1 MVYNVKQPTS
11 LCVRVCVYTWDIS
24 TLLGKGC
31 SGLSFPLA
39 INMALSLAAMAA
51 AASTP
56 PCAGGTGPEDAGEPA
71 PGGTAGPGGT
81 PAAVLL
87 ADTFP
92 MIPCSRSALDL
103 G

>member
-1 MVYNVKQPTS
+1 MIK
-11 LCVRVCVYTWDIS
+11 CVRVCEREGEREIS

-39 INMALSLAAMAA
+39 INMAFSLAAIAA
-51 AASTP
+51 AISTP
-56 PCAGGTGPEDAGEPA
+56 PCAGASGAERAGEPA
-71 PGGTAGPGGT
+71 PGVTAGPGVT
-81 PAAVLL
+81 EAALL

-92 MIPCSRSALDL
+92 IIPCSRFALGL